1 MSEKISAL
9 VEQVG
14 NLTMQEAADM
24 AKMMEEKWGISASQ
38 IQTAPVEAV
47 EETKSTK
54 TIWLT
59 GFEDGKKIM
68 VIKTIRQLMD
78 LGLLEAKTFV
88 EKAAEAKAEVKTD
101 LEPEEADKIAK
112 SLTENGGRVEIK

>member
-24 AKMMEEKWGISASQ
+24 AEKWGISASQ